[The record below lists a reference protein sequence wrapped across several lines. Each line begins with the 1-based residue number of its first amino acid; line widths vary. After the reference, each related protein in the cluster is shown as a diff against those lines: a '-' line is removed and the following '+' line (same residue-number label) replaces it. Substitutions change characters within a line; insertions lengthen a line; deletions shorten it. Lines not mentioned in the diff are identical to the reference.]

1 MVKFTFRLEAALR
14 LRRACV
20 ESETARLQNLFA
32 QRKRLEQSLASI
44 HQERVS
50 ASAFVQA
57 EQAPSPGD
65 LRALSLFTLGLE
77 ARTKTVREALTRA
90 DKSIAEQKQRLLKAE
105 QDERA
110 LAKLR
115 AKRLAEWELRAQRE
129 IETTAQE
136 LWLFSHTKNK
146 DDRV

>member
-1 MVKFTFRLEAALR
+1 MTKFNFRLEAALR
-14 LRRACV
+14 LRHMRV
-20 ESETARLQNLFA
+20 ESETARLQDLFT
-32 QRKRLEQSLASI
+32 QRKRLEQSLTSI
-44 HQERVS
+44 REERTE

-57 EQAPSPGD
+57 AQPPSAGD

-77 ARTKTVREALTRA
+77 ARTKTVREGLSRSER
-90 DKSIAEQKQRLLKAE
+90 SITEQKQRLMKAE

-110 LAKLR
+110 LSKLR
-115 AKRLAEWELRAQRE
+115 AKRFAEWESQAQRE

-136 LWLFSHTKNK
+136 LWLLSHTTNK